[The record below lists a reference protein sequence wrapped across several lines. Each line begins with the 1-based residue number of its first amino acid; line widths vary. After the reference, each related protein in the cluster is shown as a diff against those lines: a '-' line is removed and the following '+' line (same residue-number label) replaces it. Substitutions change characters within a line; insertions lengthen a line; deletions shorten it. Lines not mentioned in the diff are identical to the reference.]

1 MTDHNGPADPA
12 DPADPAPA
20 GDPASAGD
28 PADAGHA
35 GDESAAPP
43 PTHRVRHF
51 APDDDLLSGFDRAGR
66 PVGLRAFFATT
77 IGASLLVWDLA
88 FSLGA
93 YHTVFYYRLF
103 QILVASTVLLIGA
116 LVLRRDVKVRPWM
129 LALLAIPLLWLISRV
144 VAPFGRGSDANHV
157 VDLVLIG
164 LTLASV
170 PFTLWAV
177 ARILSPDYFELPA
190 RRLKT
195 TAVAIIVL
203 VGLTGFVVGQFNY
216 DSTTCHDYVI
226 AGDDEPA
233 TAAPSRERRRPRRHR
248 PHRHRPRPRRR
259 SLSKTSGGVV
269 HRKPRI
275 PEISLMF

>member
-1 MTDHNGPADPA
+1 MGAVTDHNGPADSA
-12 DPADPAPA
+12 D
-20 GDPASAGD
+20 SAD
-28 PADAGHA
+28 PADAGNQGAA
-35 GDESAAPP
+35 GDASSASQPAR
-43 PTHRVRHF
+43 HVRRF

-66 PVGLRAFFATT
+66 PAGLRAFFATT

-103 QILVASTVLLIGA
+103 QILVASTVLLVGA
-116 LVLRRDVKVRPWM
+116 VVLHRDVKARPWM
-129 LALLAIPLLWLISRV
+129 LALLAIPFLWLISRV

-190 RRLKT
+190 PRLKT
-195 TAVAIIVL
+195 AAVAIIVL
-203 VGLTGFVVGQFNY
+203 VGVTGFLVGQFNY
-216 DSTTCHDYVI
+216 DFTTCHDYVI
-226 AGDDEPA
+226 AGDDEPSNCHL
-233 TAAPSRERRRPRRHR
+233 APSPL
-248 PHRHRPRPRRR
+248 PSP
-259 SLSKTSGGVV
+259 STSSSTL
-269 HRKPRI
+269 PS
-275 PEISLMF
+275 PSETQ

>member
-1 MTDHNGPADPA
+1 LAAGRRAVTDHNGPAIPA
-12 DPADPAPA
+12 DPVHAVHA
-20 GDPASAGD
+20 GHA
-28 PADAGHA
+28 ADAGNSGDP
-35 GDESAAPP
+35 GDESSAPR

-77 IGASLLVWDLA
+77 IGASLLVWDQT

-129 LALLAIPLLWLISRV
+129 LILLAIPLLWMISRV

-157 VDLVLIG
+157 VDLALIG

-195 TAVAIIVL
+195 AAVAIIVL
-203 VGLTGFVVGQFNY
+203 VGLTGFLVGQFNY
-216 DSTTCHDYVI
+216 DFTTCHDYVI
-226 AGDDEPA
+226 AGDDEPSNCH
-233 TAAPSRERRRPRRHR
+233 TEPTTRPPSTTPTTSPSTSPAPSK
-248 PHRHRPRPRRR
+248 
-259 SLSKTSGGVV
+259 SQ
-269 HRKPRI
+269 
-275 PEISLMF
+275 